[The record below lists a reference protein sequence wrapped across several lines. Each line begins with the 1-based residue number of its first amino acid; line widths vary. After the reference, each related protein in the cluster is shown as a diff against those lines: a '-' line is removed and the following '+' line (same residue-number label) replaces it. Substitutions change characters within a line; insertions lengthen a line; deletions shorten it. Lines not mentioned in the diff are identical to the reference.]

1 MNICLASGW
10 RGGEIFP
17 LIFAGTAAGAL
28 MAQLIPG
35 IPLSVA
41 LMAAI
46 AACCAAGFGK
56 PVATLLIL
64 LLLADINS
72 PGALFTGILVGYGL
86 RRMMEK

>member
-1 MNICLASGW
+1 MFGQRLAR
-10 RGGEIFP
+10 RGNFP
-17 LIFAGTAAGAL
+17 PYLCRHGGRCTG
-28 MAQLIPG
+28 AQLIPG
-35 IPLSVA
+35 IPLSVV

-56 PVATLLIL
+56 PVASLLIL

-86 RRMMEK
+86 RRIMEK